1 MNPLELIKHAVT
13 AQKRAMCK
21 YSNYPVGAAILLK
34 NDKILLKSGSSVDK
48 IFGTFDYPN
57 SDETE
62 MVRCNF
68 TNLIL
73 VYERGTINLRIV
85 YKKEDRY
92 GSMIEEK
99 IINSIELIKEL

>member
-1 MNPLELIKHAVT
+1 
-13 AQKRAMCK
+13 
-21 YSNYPVGAAILLK
+21 
-34 NDKILLKSGSSVDK
+34 
-48 IFGTFDYPN
+48 
-57 SDETE
+57 

-73 VYERGTINLRIV
+73 VYEKGTINLRIV

-92 GSMIEEK
+92 GSMIETK